1 MYLIFLYGRNP
12 QLKYLRLMNQVV
24 LCRDLLQLKFL
35 SLRGIFACTR
45 WHGRLHKKSIRAY
58 SRYKFEYRPEE
69 PMAFVAGLTDVDRQ
83 KLRDS
88 LQNYAAANE
97 DAGHIEKPSNRKLR
111 LG

>member
-1 MYLIFLYGRNP
+1 MYLIFLYDRNP

-24 LCRDLLQLKFL
+24 LCRDVLQLKFL

-88 LQNYAAANE
+88 LQNYAAASE